1 MRGRRWRAEQA
12 GEMDGSAAGERRAH
26 AEQQE
31 KQQRGTEKGQQT
43 RARSI
48 DAERGG

>member
-1 MRGRRWRAEQA
+1 MEV
-12 GEMDGSAAGERRAH
+12 
-26 AEQQE
+26 QQE
-31 KQQRGTEKGQQT
+31 KQQRGAEKGQQT